1 MARARFR
8 FAALRESVTFHA
20 KPPLSLRFAQPSP
33 SFEFSLSAALES
45 ATSGPVGPSVPTCV
59 TALAFLA
66 FGSSCPA
73 SVPWCRRGSAP
84 TGTGAVGGACLG
96 RFGTRLRCRLS
107 SPSPSSRLPAAPPR
121 QDGLDAR
128 HQASR
133 LVGRHHAREQ
143 LLIEAAL
150 RRAIFLRL
158 TFGRHLEADPAGRQN
173 LEAAALQRQL
183 L

>member
-45 ATSGPVGPSVPTCV
+45 ATSGPGGPSVPTCARIRHSV
-59 TALAFLA
+59 AALPHVLM
-66 FGSSCPA
+66 SSL
-73 SVPWCRRGSAP
+73 
-84 TGTGAVGGACLG
+84 GAVGAPPPLEPAPWAAPASGGAG
-96 RFGTRLRCRLS
+96 ARLRCRLS
-107 SPSPSSRLPAAPPR
+107 SHAPSTRLPAAPPK

-133 LVGRHHAREQ
+133 LVGRHQAREQ
-143 LLIEAAL
+143 VIDRISRSDRMMISESDDL
-150 RRAIFLRL
+150 
-158 TFGRHLEADPAGRQN
+158 
-173 LEAAALQRQL
+173 
-183 L
+183 

>member
-1 MARARFR
+1 MYRARFSLR
-8 FAALRESVTFHA
+8 FASLRFAQSVTFHA

-45 ATSGPVGPSVPTCV
+45 ATSGPGGPSVPTCV

-107 SPSPSSRLPAAPPR
+107 SPSPSTRLPAALPR

-128 HQASR
+128 HQAKASR
-133 LVGRHHAREQ
+133 LVGRHQAREQ
-143 LLIEAAL
+143 VIDRISRSDRMMISVSDDL
-150 RRAIFLRL
+150 
-158 TFGRHLEADPAGRQN
+158 
-173 LEAAALQRQL
+173 
-183 L
+183 